1 MSHIAHVSLFFVFT
15 FLPIKLE
22 IARSEMYHY
31 RICVHRG
38 AGLEGGGDL
47 SATDTGLWGNKACM
61 RSCFPPLNGVSMS
74 PGPSVACGLSEVVD
88 LAWPSCIISLLN
100 HVGCVSRWL
109 TSSAFTDTCS
119 SLSPTHTHT
128 IDDVTHDES
137 LSESNPPPPQRSGL
151 NSFVATDLCVITKLW
166 RGGAWFIFQAIFCSF
181 KNVLAC
187 VSTSDT

>member
-1 MSHIAHVSLFFVFT
+1 MGVRDDVPYCTLFPFFVFT

-38 AGLEGGGDL
+38 ARLEGVGDL
-47 SATDTGLWGNKACM
+47 SATDVGLWGNKACM

-74 PGPSVACGLSEVVD
+74 LGPRVACRLSEVVD

-109 TSSAFTDTCS
+109 TSSTFTYTCS
-119 SLSPTHTHT
+119 SLFCLFQANKEKVVSFQLKAFVP
-128 IDDVTHDES
+128 VFLFCCFQVQLRSS
-137 LSESNPPPPQRSGL
+137 LS
-151 NSFVATDLCVITKLW
+151 
-166 RGGAWFIFQAIFCSF
+166 FQLSLFFREPSI
-181 KNVLAC
+181 
-187 VSTSDT
+187 